1 MVSQNVGY
9 NARTMPMKVTVCFDK
24 VKVLVPCGDG
34 ELLVR
39 ELIEKAIIRYKK
51 AQGKSSDYW
60 VSVHTLRT
68 VNEDSILDP
77 DDTLCDVVDD
87 REQLVA
93 DFEEQGGPR
102 SHHNGGDGQSVSSAG
117 TASPEIFS
125 ADSLGNKL
133 SAGTASPE
141 IFVGTKHVHQRGL
154 SLDSNHDV
162 IVTDID
168 INTGSGLTVR
178 RGSEPSLHV
187 LDDADN
193 NACRAR
199 PPSSKSTGNLLQKNK
214 DEGISGKDEGHR
226 PVIKGQGQRERE
238 KTPPFTRFAR
248 DSWRQ
253 SLGNQP
259 NMFRW
264 LEAQERQEDRIKQ
277 TERQGPIGS
286 ATSPEHDSAKLSTPA
301 GPVKKEVGILICLD
315 NNGTPLGIHVVPDF
329 NEAGRES
336 GLMVQGIETGG
347 RIEQDGRLKVH
358 DRIIEINGHDLHDV
372 TFSKAQEIFR
382 NAMKTEEVKLKVV
395 KHAVP
400 PMPKKLPPAVLPKPR
415 GHSPTKP
422 SPLTL
427 APPSYDLSSP
437 DASPADTSTPLDK
450 NWEQTS
456 HSQSKSLVSSSAKN
470 SEPMKTSFP
479 LKALSPVGNGGKR
492 PPPPAPPMRHP
503 STTLT
508 SGGDNGESFSENGV
522 DGSGPNQSNSDG
534 LKNGGLKSNGE
545 PSSENKVKSV
555 TPTVTPTGT
564 LTKNREKIIAP
575 TNTKKIGKKI
585 LIELVKA
592 KEGLGFSVTTRDN
605 PTGGPS
611 PIYIKNILPKGAAV
625 SDGRLKAGDRLLE
638 VNHVEMTGKNQGEAV
653 SLLRNTLLGSTVEIV
668 VSRQEDE
675 DDEEQEEEQDE
686 RFKMPRPLHDSNLSD
701 LDQHL
706 HDLDLQSHH
715 DGDDLFQPPEKS
727 GNEDTEAVAK
737 NKELLEFNIPLND
750 TGSAGLGVS
759 VKGKTLTTEEGTRD
773 LGIFVKAVI
782 NGGAASKDGRLQVN
796 DQLLQVNAFPLLDR
810 SNTEAMDLLRNA
822 MQLDGAI
829 PGTINIRVARRV
841 GAPSPSPF
849 TSPGGEEVEWGV
861 SSGKEL
867 NNNDSLDN
875 GDHVTD
881 FGRRSPSK
889 AANGDLFSNFKTP
902 NHFLDRVMQGNGLRN
917 ESYTRATHDSYV
929 EEPEPVVKRN
939 LIDLSKQ
946 RPRPHSTL
954 GIERSSPT
962 SSASSEE
969 GNPEPAWLKGPD
981 WTRHPSQTSDDS
993 GLTPVADG
1001 FSRDGFGRQSM
1012 SEKRKGHMDP
1022 RSSEIYQKVRGLK
1035 DLNKGLKG
1043 LHQKGASFDAGLQS
1057 SIQKSGSYRRLVRAG
1072 SVESLLSRSNSNI
1085 NTPRHAVHEKF
1096 ASSNI
1101 RGPGPPSNLKRFSS
1115 LENLSTMPAENDA
1128 SISAS
1133 FEDEDDDDTNALP
1146 RMARRRGGNESFRAA
1161 VDRSY
1166 DPVPRLDMDPA
1177 ESTEDTGS
1185 SRHLRRT
1192 RSVEEE
1198 GSDGADPIVPT
1209 GRSEVAEEGEG
1220 KKKGKKNKDNR
1231 KSGGLLKGFFKFGG
1245 HKGRK
1250 TPVEEVNKGPRQE
1263 TPRPPEPHNMGHSA
1277 PVIMGRNRM
1286 EGESHDHFRHVE
1298 AEQEKWRQAQMEHD
1312 RAQDQYRRLQDVGRQ
1327 AYSPFPYNMPP
1338 PESHNMG
1345 LSAPV
1350 TSDLHRDDTPL
1361 SRAEKIQQ
1369 LRADH
1374 QRRHMERH
1382 GQYPHEDQE
1391 EEYERIIQE
1400 QEKQKFGHSAIPS
1413 QNEPPGQR
1421 SRPSSRNQAERPNS
1435 RLGSAETNHHGNY
1448 QEYRDLGGQSSAR
1461 HVSDSNVAK
1470 YSNFYRP
1477 PSRGTST
1484 SSMDPNLYHHP
1495 PPNNQFYANNFGSNR
1510 GPTPSYDRPPPP
1522 QPQGPQRGPTPV
1534 HDPDHRTA
1542 HFRNNAGNY
1551 QVIQRGTPTNFS
1563 SGDRQNYSEDSDM
1576 RHGNGNVVHSNN
1588 YAHRH
1593 EARVHPMAPGNFSNA
1608 GMAYREPVFT
1618 SVAGKRP
1625 VKSLTQQPNSAK
1637 V

>member
-1 MVSQNVGY
+1 MRVY
-9 NARTMPMKVTVCFDK
+9 LERTKDTVLLSK
-24 VKVLVPCGDG
+24 VK
-34 ELLVR
+34 
-39 ELIEKAIIRYKK
+39 
-51 AQGKSSDYW
+51 
-60 VSVHTLRT
+60 
-68 VNEDSILDP
+68 
-77 DDTLCDVVDD
+77 
-87 REQLVA
+87 
-93 DFEEQGGPR
+93 
-102 SHHNGGDGQSVSSAG
+102 
-117 TASPEIFS
+117 
-125 ADSLGNKL
+125 
-133 SAGTASPE
+133 
-141 IFVGTKHVHQRGL
+141 
-154 SLDSNHDV
+154 
-162 IVTDID
+162 
-168 INTGSGLTVR
+168 
-178 RGSEPSLHV
+178 
-187 LDDADN
+187 
-193 NACRAR
+193 
-199 PPSSKSTGNLLQKNK
+199 
-214 DEGISGKDEGHR
+214 
-226 PVIKGQGQRERE
+226 
-238 KTPPFTRFAR
+238 
-248 DSWRQ
+248 
-253 SLGNQP
+253 
-259 NMFRW
+259 
-264 LEAQERQEDRIKQ
+264 

-301 GPVKKEVGILICLD
+301 GP
-315 NNGTPLGIHVVPDF
+315 
-329 NEAGRES
+329 
-336 GLMVQGIETGG
+336 
-347 RIEQDGRLKVH
+347 
-358 DRIIEINGHDLHDV
+358 
-372 TFSKAQEIFR
+372 
-382 NAMKTEEVKLKVV
+382 
-395 KHAVP
+395 
-400 PMPKKLPPAVLPKPR
+400 
-415 GHSPTKP
+415 
-422 SPLTL
+422 
-427 APPSYDLSSP
+427 
-437 DASPADTSTPLDK
+437 
-450 NWEQTS
+450 
-456 HSQSKSLVSSSAKN
+456 
-470 SEPMKTSFP
+470 
-479 LKALSPVGNGGKR
+479 
-492 PPPPAPPMRHP
+492 
-503 STTLT
+503 
-508 SGGDNGESFSENGV
+508 
-522 DGSGPNQSNSDG
+522 
-534 LKNGGLKSNGE
+534 
-545 PSSENKVKSV
+545 
-555 TPTVTPTGT
+555 
-564 LTKNREKIIAP
+564 
-575 TNTKKIGKKI
+575 
-585 LIELVKA
+585 
-592 KEGLGFSVTTRDN
+592 
-605 PTGGPS
+605 
-611 PIYIKNILPKGAAV
+611 
-625 SDGRLKAGDRLLE
+625 

-929 EEPEPVVKRN
+929 EEPEPV
-939 LIDLSKQ
+939 

-1035 DLNKGLKG
+1035 DLNK
-1043 LHQKGASFDAGLQS
+1043 A
-1057 SIQKSGSYRRLVRAG
+1057 
-1072 SVESLLSRSNSNI
+1072 
-1085 NTPRHAVHEKF
+1085 
-1096 ASSNI
+1096 NI

-1166 DPVPRLDMDPA
+1166 DPVPRLDMDP
-1177 ESTEDTGS
+1177 
-1185 SRHLRRT
+1185 
-1192 RSVEEE
+1192 VEEE

-1312 RAQDQYRRLQDVGRQ
+1312 
-1327 AYSPFPYNMPP
+1327 SPFPYNMPP

-1400 QEKQKFGHSAIPS
+1400 QEKQRHINFIIVCFT
-1413 QNEPPGQR
+1413 NCR
-1421 SRPSSRNQAERPNS
+1421 S
-1435 RLGSAETNHHGNY
+1435 
-1448 QEYRDLGGQSSAR
+1448 
-1461 HVSDSNVAK
+1461 
-1470 YSNFYRP
+1470 
-1477 PSRGTST
+1477 
-1484 SSMDPNLYHHP
+1484 
-1495 PPNNQFYANNFGSNR
+1495 
-1510 GPTPSYDRPPPP
+1510 
-1522 QPQGPQRGPTPV
+1522 
-1534 HDPDHRTA
+1534 
-1542 HFRNNAGNY
+1542 
-1551 QVIQRGTPTNFS
+1551 
-1563 SGDRQNYSEDSDM
+1563 
-1576 RHGNGNVVHSNN
+1576 
-1588 YAHRH
+1588 
-1593 EARVHPMAPGNFSNA
+1593 
-1608 GMAYREPVFT
+1608 
-1618 SVAGKRP
+1618 
-1625 VKSLTQQPNSAK
+1625 KS
-1637 V
+1637 